1 MIVADTGAV
10 LALLDAGD
18 RHHAVLKAL
27 YADDPGRWILPWA
40 ILPEVDYLAGRE
52 LGARAQQAFLADVAD
67 GGFAVEWGTD
77 DDLAAAARLHG
88 RYHDLRLGLVD
99 AVVVACAERLQAE
112 AISPRRLPP
121 PLRRRADQGI
131 PRACCRGIP
140 TRLRALRDGAAS
152 LTPCPLTR

>member
-18 RHHAVLKAL
+18 RHHAALKTL
-27 YADDPGRWILPWA
+27 YAGNPGAWVLPWA

-52 LGARAQQAFLADVAD
+52 LGARAQQAFLADLAD

-88 RYHDLRLGLVD
+88 RYRALRLGLVD
-99 AVVVACAERLQAE
+99 AVVIACAERLQAD
-112 AISPRRLPP
+112 AIATLDVRHFGAVKIKGAPRLLPRDLPP
-121 PLRRRADQGI
+121 SR
-131 PRACCRGIP
+131 
-140 TRLRALRDGAAS
+140 
-152 LTPCPLTR
+152 